1 MWWEGDHRQKE
12 KQEKPSNWKG
22 VELWGQ
28 QSMKPRLFIMGV
40 LVVFGNTNL
49 KLGPKCDTP
58 NLIVLLI
65 YVLIVSI
72 QVAKI
77 NLLKVW
83 WNNGL
88 LFLKNELKSHT
99 SINF

>member
-1 MWWEGDHRQKE
+1 
-12 KQEKPSNWKG
+12 
-22 VELWGQ
+22 
-28 QSMKPRLFIMGV
+28 MKPRLFIMGV

-83 WNNGL
+83 
-88 LFLKNELKSHT
+88 
-99 SINF
+99 